1 MTKDMAIEILQ
12 RELDSYEPEH
22 ALAQALRMAIEAMEH
37 EPTEDKGMRKLEETN
52 KLIDYIARLKESG
65 LNVDN
70 TVMLADIAKSLAMI
84 ADKLC
89 GTESEEE

>member
-1 MTKDMAIEILQ
+1 M
-12 RELDSYEPEH
+12 S
-22 ALAQALRMAIEAMEH
+22 
-37 EPTEDKGMRKLEETN
+37 KLKETN
-52 KLIDYIARLKESG
+52 LLIDYITTLKESG

-89 GTESEEE
+89 GTESEVLEDENENSY

>member
-1 MTKDMAIEILQ
+1 M
-12 RELDSYEPEH
+12 S
-22 ALAQALRMAIEAMEH
+22 
-37 EPTEDKGMRKLEETN
+37 KLEETN
-52 KLIDYIARLKESG
+52 RLIDFITKLKESN

-89 GTESEEE
+89 EEEGNKESEE

>member
-1 MTKDMAIEILQ
+1 M
-12 RELDSYEPEH
+12 S
-22 ALAQALRMAIEAMEH
+22 
-37 EPTEDKGMRKLEETN
+37 KLEETN
-52 KLIDYIARLKESG
+52 LLIDYITKLKETG

-89 GTESEEE
+89 GEESGV